1 MYFCTI
7 MQLHCKYYTFLSCM
21 LIHRT
26 LSESV
31 VEYLRHFP
39 VTVITG
45 PRQSGKTTLSRSVF
59 GNEVPY
65 FNLEDPDT
73 RLFAEQDARGFLNSC
88 GERAIL
94 DEIQRVPSLFSF
106 LQSHTDNNPAFRFL
120 LTGSHNFDL
129 MASIT
134 QSLAGRAGLLTLL
147 PFSNPELQEAGIPPT
162 DLETACWQGGYPRI
176 FSQDM
181 PPKLLYP
188 NYVHTYIERDVR
200 QIKNIGDISSFLR
213 FIKLCAGRAGQL
225 LNLSSLALDCGIAVN
240 TAKAW
245 ISVLEAG
252 YIVYLLKPHH
262 QNFSKRL
269 VKMPKLYFYDTGLL
283 CYLLEIDNSKQLQTH
298 YAKGAIAENFV
309 INELMKAYFHRG
321 IHHPPLFFWRDHRGL
336 EIDCIIEHNGKL
348 RAIEIKS
355 GSTIS
360 DSFFSTLQSW
370 QKITGFPAEECI
382 VVYGGEGSQKR
393 TVASVLGWRNTF
405 EVVRDIVPGRG

>member
-1 MYFCTI
+1 
-7 MQLHCKYYTFLSCM
+7 M

-26 LSESV
+26 LASSV
-31 VEYLRHFP
+31 IEYLKHFP

-45 PRQSGKTTLSRSVF
+45 PRQSGKTTLSRTVF
-59 GNEVPY
+59 GNEIPY

-73 RLFAEQDARGFLNSC
+73 RLFAEQDARGFLQSC

-94 DEIQRVPSLFSF
+94 DEIQRVPSLFSY
-106 LQSHTDNNPAFRFL
+106 LQSHTDANPTYRYL

-147 PFSNPELQEAGIPPT
+147 PLSYQELLNAGKAQT
-162 DLETACWQGGYPRI
+162 DLETACWEGGYPRI
-176 FSQDM
+176 YSQDM

-225 LNLSSLALDCGIAVN
+225 LNLSSLALDCGISVN

-252 YIVYLLKPHH
+252 YIVYLLKPHY

-283 CYLLEIDNSKQLQTH
+283 CYLLEIDSPKQLQTH
-298 YAKGAIAENFV
+298 YAKGAITENFV
-309 INELMKAYFHRG
+309 INELSKAYYHRG
-321 IHHPPLFFWRDHRGL
+321 VHHPPLFFWRDHRGL
-336 EIDCIIEHNGKL
+336 EIDCLIEHNTKL
-348 RAIEIKS
+348 RAVEIKS
-355 GSTIS
+355 GATIS
-360 DSFFSTLQSW
+360 DNFFTTLKAW
-370 QKITGFPAEECI
+370 QKLSGFSAEECFI
-382 VVYGGEGSQKR
+382 VYGGDTHQMRSE
-393 TVASVLGWRNTF
+393 ASVMGWKDAF
-405 EVVRDIVPGRG
+405 EVVKNI